1 MSKKKRIVIKYVTP
15 DSAAFEACIEPGDV
29 LLSVNG
35 QCIEDIFDYRF
46 LIADELVSVEVE
58 KKSGEIWEIEIEKDA
73 YEDLG
78 LEFDDSL
85 MDEAKSCTNKC
96 IFCFIDQLPKG
107 MRKTVY
113 FKDDDSRLS
122 FLTGNYVTLTNMK
135 SSDLDRIIRYRMSP
149 INVSV
154 HTTDPALRRFMLGSR
169 FAGDVLDKI
178 RKLVD
183 GGITVNA
190 QIVLCRDINDD
201 ERLDRTLTDLADLYP
216 GVGSISIVPVGIT
229 KWRQGLYELKPFN
242 TASSEK
248 VVTQVEAYQTRMRRI
263 HGSAV
268 VYLADEFYVMSGGK
282 LPGYEAYE
290 GFPQLENGVGMVS
303 MLRREFDEF
312 LCNEAPDFEG
322 PRNISIAT
330 GCSAA
335 EYLKEMAREL
345 EKRYNGL
352 KVDVFPIKN
361 DFFGENVT
369 VTGLLTGGDIIA
381 QLDRNKLGSELLISR
396 SMLRSG
402 EQVFLDD
409 YTVERL
415 EEGLG
420 VKVTAVDNDGA
431 EFIKRVLGSQ

>member
-1 MSKKKRIVIKYVTP
+1 MSRKKRIAIKSVIP
-15 DSAAFEACIEPGDV
+15 GSAASEACIEAGDV
-29 LLSVNG
+29 LLCVNG
-35 QCIEDIFDYRF
+35 QVIQDIFDYRF
-46 LIADELVSVEVE
+46 LITDELVTVEIE
-58 KKSGEIWEIEIEKDA
+58 KNSGEIWEIEIEKDA

-135 SSDLDRIIRYRMSP
+135 SSDLDRIIKYRMSP

-154 HTTDPALRRFMLGSR
+154 HATDPELRRFMLGSR

-178 RKLVD
+178 MKLVD

-190 QIVLCRDINDD
+190 QIVLCRDINDN
-201 ERLDRTLTDLADLYP
+201 EQLDKTLTDLSALYP
-216 GVGSISIVPVGIT
+216 GVGSISVVPAGIT
-229 KWRQGLYELKPFN
+229 KCRQGLYELKPYDA
-242 TASSEK
+242 ASSK
-248 VVTQVEAYQTRMRRI
+248 KAVAQVEAHQARMRRV
-263 HGSAV
+263 HGSAI
-268 VYLADEFYVMSGGK
+268 VYLADEFYIMSGGK
-282 LPGYEAYE
+282 LPEFEAYE

-303 MLRREFDEF
+303 MLRREFDDF
-312 LCNEAPDFEG
+312 LCSEAPVFEG

-330 GCSAA
+330 GFSVS
-335 EYLKEMAREL
+335 EYIKDMAREL
-345 EKRYNGL
+345 ENRYNGL
-352 KVDVFPIKN
+352 KINVFPIKN

-369 VTGLLTGGDIIA
+369 VTGLLTGADIAA
-381 QLDRNKLGSELLISR
+381 QLDRSKLGSELLISR
-396 SMLRSG
+396 SMLRAG

-409 YTVERL
+409 YTVEKL
-415 EEGLG
+415 EKSLG
-420 VKVTAVDNDGA
+420 IKVTAVDNDGA
-431 EFIKRVLGSQ
+431 EFIKIVLGFE